1 MHRILVVDDET
12 VITTQLEEHLA
23 SMGYDVVGSASSGEE
38 AVALARDLNPDIIL
52 MDIVMQPDGLDG
64 IDAATAIQAEQD
76 TPVIFLTAFADDA
89 YVERARN
96 VQPFGYI
103 LKPFQ
108 EREIKAC
115 IEVALHKKAIERQ
128 LRESEERHRSVV
140 ETAGEAIVIVDSL
153 GNIMSWNRAAETMF
167 GYTNADAM
175 GRSFTRMI
183 PEALRKRFADEMH
196 QIVATGQSA
205 LFENMVEYAG
215 LRKDGTEFPLELS
228 LTTWKTDVGTFCT
241 IIMADITARKY
252 IEATLAAERAS
263 LTERV
268 KERTAELRAAN
279 AELSQALRLKDE
291 FLATMSHELR
301 TPLNVILGMSDVLL
315 EELHGPLNAKQHKFL
330 RSLEKNGR
338 RLLAL
343 LTDVLDFAQIMAGK
357 IALDVGPTPLDA
369 LCQAALQRI
378 NQQARQKHLKLSFLL
393 DNNVTTIQ
401 ADGRRLQQI
410 VDKLLDNAV
419 KFTPEGGA
427 IGLEVTGDSEQQV
440 ARFTVLD
447 TGIGIAEQDMA
458 KLFHPFVQVDGSF
471 TRAYEGT
478 GIGLALVARLVEMHG
493 GAIAVESDVGKGS
506 RFTVSLPWQAS
517 EERTLS

>member
-23 SMGYDVVGSASSGEE
+23 FMGYDVVGSASSGEE
-38 AVALARDLNPDIIL
+38 AIDIARDLTPDLIL

-64 IDAATAIQAEQD
+64 IDAAAAIQAEQD

-89 YVERARN
+89 YVERARK

-128 LRESEERHRSVV
+128 LQESEERHRSVV

-153 GNIMSWNRAAETMF
+153 GNIVSWNRAAETIF
-167 GYTNADAM
+167 GYTSADAT
-175 GRSFTRMI
+175 GRPFTRMI
-183 PEALRKRFADEMH
+183 PEALRKKLEDEMH

-205 LFENMVEYAG
+205 LFENMIEYAG
-215 LRKDGTEFPLELS
+215 LRKDGAEFPIELS
-228 LTTWKTDVGTFCT
+228 LTTWKAREETFCT
-241 IIMADITARKY
+241 IIMADITARKR
-252 IEATLAAERAS
+252 IEAALAAERAS
-263 LTERV
+263 LAEQV
-268 KERTAELRAAN
+268 KERT

-301 TPLNVILGMSDVLL
+301 TPLNVILGMSEVLL
-315 EELHGPLNAKQHKFL
+315 EESHGPLNDRQHGFL
-330 RSLEKNGR
+330 CSLEKSGR
-338 RLLAL
+338 DLFAL

-357 IALDVGPTPLDA
+357 IDLDIAPTALDS

-378 NQQARQKHLKLSFLL
+378 NQPARQKHLKLSFLL
-393 DNNVTTIQ
+393 DNDVTTIQ
-401 ADGRRLQQI
+401 ADGCRLQQI
-410 VDKLLDNAV
+410 LDKLLDNAV
-419 KFTPEGGA
+419 KFTPEGGE

-440 ARFTVLD
+440 ARFTVRD

-458 KLFHPFVQVDGSF
+458 KLFQPFVQVDGSL
-471 TRAYEGT
+471 TRAYDGT

-493 GAIAVESDVGKGS
+493 SAIAVESDVGKGS

-517 EERTLS
+517 EERGFL